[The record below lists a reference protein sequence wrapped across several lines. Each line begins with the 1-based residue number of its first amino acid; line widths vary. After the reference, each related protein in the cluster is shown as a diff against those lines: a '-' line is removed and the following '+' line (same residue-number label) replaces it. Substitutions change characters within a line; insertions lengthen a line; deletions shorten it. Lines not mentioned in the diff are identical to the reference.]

1 MKIKDIKLSDLNKIF
16 GEFYKLAGAK
26 EIFKKFNIELI
37 NEETELQSIN
47 DFVNVIKNLFEKDS
61 KISEFITAHDFLLQ
75 DINMKKQMLSVS
87 TGMMSQL
94 LNMQIIQSEQSIS
107 MLDGQI
113 KKDFID
119 KIKEISKENIS
130 NENDLA
136 EIEKILKEKEFVSLS
151 KLETYELILTN
162 IKNRYSNNKVEN
174 TNEEVKEL
182 VKEEPKETKE
192 KSKAS
197 DVLDK
202 IDEEN
207 LIEDIVEEKKET
219 NENTLKFQETKE
231 EKVLNKSDV
240 SKEEKEVKKEETE
253 LSFEEFFN
261 EETDEKIDDKKEET
275 KETKEI
281 KESEKEEDPF
291 LGFNDSDF
299 DEFKKNDTDELGF
312 NFNNSNEEL
321 FF

>member
-37 NEETELQSIN
+37 NEETELQSVK
-47 DFVNVIKNLFEKDS
+47 DFVNIIKNLFEKDS

-94 LNMQIIQSEQSIS
+94 LNMQIMQSEQSIS

-151 KLETYELILTN
+151 KLETYELILTK
-162 IKNRYSNNKVEN
+162 IKSRYSNNKVEN

-182 VKEEPKETKE
+182 VKEETKETRK

-202 IDEEN
+202 IEEEN
-207 LIEDIVEEKKET
+207 LIKDIVEEKKET
-219 NENTLKFQETKE
+219 NENTLKFPETKE
-231 EKVLNKSDV
+231 ETVLNKSDV

-261 EETDEKIDDKKEET
+261 EETDEKIDDKKE
-275 KETKEI
+275 ETKEI

>member
-37 NEETELQSIN
+37 NEETELQSVK
-47 DFVNVIKNLFEKDS
+47 DFVNVIKNLFEKDN

-94 LNMQIIQSEQSIS
+94 LNMQIMQSEQSIS

-162 IKNRYSNNKVEN
+162 IKSRYSNNKVEN

-182 VKEEPKETKE
+182 VKEETKETRE

-202 IDEEN
+202 IEEEN
-207 LIEDIVEEKKET
+207 LIKDIVEEKKET

-231 EKVLNKSDV
+231 ETVLNKSDV
-240 SKEEKEVKKEETE
+240 SKEEKKVKKEETE

-261 EETDEKIDDKKEET
+261 EENDEKIDDKKE
-275 KETKEI
+275 ETKEI

>member
-162 IKNRYSNNKVEN
+162 IKSRYSNNKVEN